1 MVNNHVD
8 LLGPW
13 LLALNGDFERVHR
26 LRADDLATKVLNCE
40 RGVVF
45 FLDIS
50 LGDRG
55 LTLISWWRRISVVVN
70 LNQTFLIPLFERV
83 HLFLLLLF
91 VLLGNLTSLGGKL
104 LPISAVSFKILNGLI
119 SHVHQREAVVNSLG
133 LLVVLLDSGVVL
145 FAGRYKG
152 LIVLDTLFNCSFGF
166 LLFLQR

>member
-26 LRADDLATKVLNCE
+26 LRADDLATKVLNRE

-45 FLDIS
+45 FLDIC

-91 VLLGNLTSLGGKL
+91 LLLGNLTSLGGKL
-104 LPISAVSFKILNGLI
+104 LPISAVSF
-119 SHVHQREAVVNSLG
+119 
-133 LLVVLLDSGVVL
+133 
-145 FAGRYKG
+145 
-152 LIVLDTLFNCSFGF
+152 
-166 LLFLQR
+166 